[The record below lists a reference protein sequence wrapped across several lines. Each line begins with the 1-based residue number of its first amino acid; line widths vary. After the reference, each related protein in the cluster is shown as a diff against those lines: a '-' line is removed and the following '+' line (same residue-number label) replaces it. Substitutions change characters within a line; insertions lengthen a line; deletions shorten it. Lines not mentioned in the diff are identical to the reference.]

1 MSHRIS
7 ITLPTPIYKKLEQR
21 AAAADMSISGYAHLL
36 IQIGILRLAKAENEQ
51 DAAAK

>member
-7 ITLPTPIYKKLEQR
+7 ITLPAPLYKKLEER
-21 AAAADMSISGYAHLL
+21 AVAADRSISSYACLL